1 MSLAFGTTS
10 LACTAALGLLLF
22 GLGFAVSRA
31 RFARRRGSGH
41 DDDPRDL
48 LHKLVRAHANT
59 AEFAPFLAVLF
70 LAHGARGHAA
80 WVAWAMAGATACR
93 YLIVAGL
100 VAWPSLDRANPVRFV
115 GALGTYVLGVA
126 LSVALLLP
134 A

>member
-1 MSLAFGTTS
+1 MSLAFGTAS

-80 WVAWAMAGATACR
+80 WGGWPGRWPARRPAAT
-93 YLIVAGL
+93 
-100 VAWPSLDRANPVRFV
+100 
-115 GALGTYVLGVA
+115 
-126 LSVALLLP
+126 
-134 A
+134 

>member
-1 MSLAFGTTS
+1 MSLAFGTAS

-59 AEFAPFLAVLF
+59 AEFAPVLAVLF
-70 LAHGARGHAA
+70 LAHGARGFDK
-80 WVAWAMAGATACR
+80 
-93 YLIVAGL
+93 LLFI
-100 VAWPSLDRANPVRFV
+100 
-115 GALGTYVLGVA
+115 
-126 LSVALLLP
+126 LSADSCLLLRG
-134 A
+134 AELVMNLVQLEFI